1 MRGKG
6 ECARRDPTAN
16 ETIWATS
23 ACTRF
28 NPAAQEVNCR
38 DASLRVGSSP
48 ASELFGG
55 DLPTAGSGM
64 AMALGPLASA
74 EAEAVW

>member
-1 MRGKG
+1 MRAARSHGK
-6 ECARRDPTAN
+6 RDNLGDLRLHP
-16 ETIWATS
+16 IQPAT
-23 ACTRF
+23 
-28 NPAAQEVNCR
+28 QEVNCH
-38 DASLRVGSSP
+38 DASLRAGSSP